1 MLFLYKS
8 FYLKVE
14 KLNERRNWLFIVL
27 AGLFITNAV
36 TAELISNKLIQIPL
50 QFEVFGSQFG
60 PFATIVGI
68 LPWPVVFLLTDLM
81 NEFYGQKA
89 VRRLSWITA
98 GLIAYCFIIVGLS
111 LAIPAYEIKG
121 SDLADNASYLKV
133 FGQSQMIIV
142 GSICAFL
149 VSQLLDAFLF
159 DKIKHKTGNRFIWLR
174 STGSTVISQL
184 IDSYIVL
191 YIGFVLPGKMSMGTY
206 MSVAPTNYILKLVI
220 AISLTPLIYLGHFL
234 LRKYL
239 GNQKENLDSV
249 SG

>member
-121 SDLADNASYLKV
+121 SDLADNASYVKV